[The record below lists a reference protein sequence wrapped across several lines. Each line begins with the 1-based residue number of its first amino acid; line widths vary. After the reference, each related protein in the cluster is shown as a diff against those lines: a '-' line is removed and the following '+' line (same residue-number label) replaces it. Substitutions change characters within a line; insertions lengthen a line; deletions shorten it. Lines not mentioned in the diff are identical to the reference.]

1 MKTDKREV
9 RRVIYLSDSEATLID
24 EAAAA
29 DLNKPAPWIRAAA
42 IRAAKAMGKVG
53 K

>member
-1 MKTDKREV
+1 M
-9 RRVIYLSDSEATLID
+9 IYLSDSEAKLID
-24 EAAAA
+24 AAAAA
-29 DLNKPAPWIRAAA
+29 DLNKPGPWVRAAA